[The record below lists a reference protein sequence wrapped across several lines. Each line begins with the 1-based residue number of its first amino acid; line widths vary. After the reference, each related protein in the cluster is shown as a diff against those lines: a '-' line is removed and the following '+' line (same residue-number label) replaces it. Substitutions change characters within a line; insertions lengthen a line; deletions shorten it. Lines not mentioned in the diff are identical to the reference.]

1 MSESNRQRPNK
12 SPESDIVDS
21 FLHHLEY
28 ERRLSPRT
36 IEHYGRDIT
45 SVGSFLAC
53 HGITHWHTADSHI
66 IRLYITEQHNNGKGS
81 RSLQRTLSSLRTFYR
96 YLIRQGLANSNPAR
110 AVRPPR
116 APRRLPKTLHVDQ
129 VGALLVPAGGET
141 HLQVRARFLSYST
154 PQACACPSWSNLICL
169 MSILMTALYVSSAK
183 GIKRVFCP
191 LALVR
196 CRLCRNGLLCE
207 QRWWYRR
214 LPHCS
219 LVALE
224 SGLARV
230 RYSCGLKPGAG
241 TKDCHYNYIHI
252 CCGTPSRAIFWNR
265 AVNCALFRNCWAIA
279 IFRRPKSI
287 LTWIFSIWQISM
299 IKHIRGRIRR
309 KNHPVIEAKALK
321 QYA

>member
-66 IRLYITEQHNNGKGS
+66 IRLYITEQHHNGKGS

-141 HLQVRARFLSYST
+141 HLQVRDRAILELFYSSGLRLSELVELDLSDVDFDDRTVRVVGKGNKTRILPIGTCALQAVQKWIVVRAKMVVSAAPALFVSRFGKRLSARAVQLRLKTWCRDKGLSL
-154 PQACACPSWSNLICL
+154 QLH
-169 MSILMTALYVSSAK
+169 
-183 GIKRVFCP
+183 
-191 LALVR
+191 
-196 CRLCRNGLLCE
+196 
-207 QRWWYRR
+207 
-214 LPHCS
+214 PHMLRHS
-219 LVALE
+219 FASHFLE
-224 SGLARV
+224 SSGEL
-230 RYSCGLKPGAG
+230 
-241 TKDCHYNYIHI
+241 
-252 CCGTPSRAIFWNR
+252 R
-265 AVNCALFRNCWAIA
+265 AVQELLGHSNI
-279 IFRRPKSI
+279 S
-287 LTWIFSIWQISM
+287 TTQIYTHLDFQHLAD
-299 IKHIRGRIRR
+299 IYDKA
-309 KNHPVIEAKALK
+309 HPRAHQKK
-321 QYA
+321 KPSGD